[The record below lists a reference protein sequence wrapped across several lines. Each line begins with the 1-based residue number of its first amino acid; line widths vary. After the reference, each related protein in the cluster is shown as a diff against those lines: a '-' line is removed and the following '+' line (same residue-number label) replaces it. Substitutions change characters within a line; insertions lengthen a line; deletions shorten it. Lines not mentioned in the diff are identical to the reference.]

1 MTDTPKA
8 GPGSRKKILIVE
20 DQGEIGLLLD
30 LILEEKN
37 LDPDYVSSLLDA
49 DEYLQKNNPAI
60 IILDN
65 KLPDGFGVDFISY
78 VRKKYPGM
86 KIIMISGY
94 PSAKDVA
101 MENGADIFFEKPF
114 ALDAFNAAIDDLLA

>member
-1 MTDTPKA
+1 MPQLPKS
-8 GPGSRKKILIVE
+8 GSVTGKKVLIVE

-37 LDPDYVSSLLDA
+37 LEPDYVNSLLDA
-49 DEYLQKNNPAI
+49 DEYLQKNNPSI

-65 KLPDGFGVDFISY
+65 KLPDGFGVDFVSY
-78 VRKKYPGM
+78 VKKKFPGIR
-86 KIIMISGY
+86 IIMISGY

-101 MENGADIFFEKPF
+101 LENGADLFFEKPF
-114 ALDAFNAAIDDLLA
+114 SLDDFNNAIDRLLQ

>member
-1 MTDTPKA
+1 MSPIINQEA
-8 GPGSRKKILIVE
+8 EVKKKVLIVE

-37 LDPDYVSSLLDA
+37 LEPDYVNSLLDA
-49 DEYLQKNNPAI
+49 DEYLQKNNPSI

-65 KLPDGFGVDFISY
+65 KLPDGFGVDFIIY
-78 VRKKYPGM
+78 IRKKYPDI

-101 MENGADIFFEKPF
+101 LENGADLFFEKPF
-114 ALDAFNAAIDDLLA
+114 SLDDFNNAIDRLLQ